1 MLICYTIRC
10 RLLCVYSVFLHVSR
24 KKIGVQLNTL
34 AFLSHVKLSYCIVS
48 FGIVNIKSEIN
59 KPTAWV
65 VDVNEVG
72 LCSEHDLL

>member
-1 MLICYTIRC
+1 MCVFSLPPCITGRKSGDKVGV
-10 RLLCVYSVFLHVSR
+10 LLNIL
-24 KKIGVQLNTL
+24 T
-34 AFLSHVKLSYCIVS
+34 FLSHVKLSYCIVS